1 MQALSAYDPLQR
13 HALTRFGR
21 LKMLQ
26 RDVLPKLDQSDFRV
40 KLTLKA
46 LYSTF
51 RDLENLGLHDE
62 AELLRRAD
70 ASDALGR
77 MDPPRPSEDAAN

>member
-1 MQALSAYDPLQR
+1 MQALSSYDPLQQ

-26 RDVLPKLDQSDFRV
+26 RDVLPKLDASDFRV

-46 LYSTF
+46 LYSTY
-51 RDLENLGLHDE
+51 RDLEDLGLQEE
-62 AELLRRAD
+62 ARHLRDKQA
-70 ASDALGR
+70 
-77 MDPPRPSEDAAN
+77 